1 MSGTSKISTRVSIRL
16 PNSIVRTLE
25 RRIAGRLSRWS
36 TVGEYL
42 KERIIYDVERSH
54 SRGKNPK
61 STIKEMNEHRIAEN
75 MEDYWNNQNGG
86 NETT

>member
-16 PNSIVRTLE
+16 PNEIVRTLE
-25 RRIAGRLSRWS
+25 RRIAGKRSRWL

-54 SRGKNPK
+54 SKREEL
-61 STIKEMNEHRIAEN
+61 TTLQEITQRIKEG
-75 MEDYWNNQNGG
+75 YGQ
-86 NETT
+86 